1 MYHIARRFLESKS
14 FTNIVNTVKFFSADA
29 PKPKKKGV
37 VVGIY
42 ENLEF
47 TKSGE
52 KVDNESGGKL
62 KELAQASNLKLGKTA
77 VFHGLLNDY
86 HAVALVGLGSKEAG
100 FNEFETLNECKE
112 NIRIAA
118 ANGARKLQKIGINT
132 IEVESFTNGEAAAE
146 GSILAVWKFQDL
158 KSEKYRSTRATI
170 KPFDDQ
176 DKDGWE
182 KGRQKAKAQ
191 NLARMLEQCPSN
203 IMTPTHFAQCAIDK
217 LCPCGVQVEAR
228 DHDWMTEHKMF
239 TFLKMAHGSCEPPIM
254 LELAYCG
261 GNPDDKP
268 VIMIGKGVT
277 FDSGGL
283 CLNRKCSSMI
293 EYSADMAG
301 AAVVVGVFKALCKL
315 KVPINCNAILPLCEN
330 MPGGNAAMPGL
341 VLTSLGGK
349 TIRVD
354 NTWHDGRIFLVDALS
369 YAERYKPCLTINVA
383 TLDESMRVALAG
395 GPSAVFTPSDLIWKD
410 LEKAGADTGDR
421 LWRFPLW
428 YYYTRKITNEKGVD
442 IVTVGKGKGGDP
454 CTAAAFFK
462 EFAPKTDFIH
472 FDISGTGRISTGM
485 YPYLRKKLMTGRP
498 VRTIVEFL
506 RRMATPDSKDPC

>member
-315 KVPINCNAILPLCEN
+315 KVPINCN
-330 MPGGNAAMPGL
+330 
-341 VLTSLGGK
+341 
-349 TIRVD
+349 
-354 NTWHDGRIFLVDALS
+354 
-369 YAERYKPCLTINVA
+369 
-383 TLDESMRVALAG
+383 ESMRVALAG